1 MIQMQQCIT
10 LAALLARSD
19 RSVARCA
26 ELHLQALCYAPR
38 GVEHSY
44 YMECTHLSSRPD
56 GLPCSIY
63 HIPLMSSSRSAIV
76 IF

>member
-10 LAALLARSD
+10 LAALLAHSD

-26 ELHLQALCYAPR
+26 ELHLQALCYAPK

-44 YMECTHLSSRPD
+44 DMEWTHLSSRPD